1 MKCLDSYLTGR
12 WQNVRIS
19 NEISKDIVVRSG
31 VPQGSHLG
39 PLLFIL
45 FVNDLCAKLKN
56 CLFLF
61 YADDLKIFKVIRS
74 FNDAVILQKIW
85 IL

>member
-1 MKCLDSYLTGR
+1 M
-12 WQNVRIS
+12 VRSLIVL
-19 NEISKDIVVRSG
+19 VVRSG

-39 PLLFIL
+39 PVLFIL

-61 YADDLKIFKVIRS
+61 YADDLKIFNVIRS
-74 FNDAVILQKIW
+74 FNDAVILQENLDIVKNW
-85 IL
+85 CNEDR